1 MAPEKFASGPC
12 RIQATSESCMQF
24 DGETMQFTV
33 KTRSQT
39 ELVDITASIQDVIQ
53 ESGLEQGLCFVFVP
67 HTTAAVTI
75 NESADPSVK
84 SDMLKVINQVIPWE
98 AGYRHV
104 EGNSPAHIKST
115 LVGASALIAVEKGR
129 LVLGT
134 WQGVF
139 FCEFDGPRTR
149 KVNVNFLPCD
159 KSIVTS

>member
-1 MAPEKFASGPC
+1 
-12 RIQATSESCMQF
+12 MQI
-24 DGETMQFTV
+24 TV
-33 KTRSQT
+33 KTHSQT
-39 ELVDITASIQDVIQ
+39 ELVDITPDIRNTIGQH
-53 ESGLEQGLCFVFVP
+53 GLKKGLCFIYVP

-84 SDMLKVINQVIPWE
+84 SDMLKVLNQVIPWE
-98 AGYRHV
+98 AGYRHM

-115 LVGASALIAVEKGR
+115 LVGASETIAVENGN

-149 KVNVNFLPCD
+149 KVNINLFSFD
-159 KSIVTS
+159 K